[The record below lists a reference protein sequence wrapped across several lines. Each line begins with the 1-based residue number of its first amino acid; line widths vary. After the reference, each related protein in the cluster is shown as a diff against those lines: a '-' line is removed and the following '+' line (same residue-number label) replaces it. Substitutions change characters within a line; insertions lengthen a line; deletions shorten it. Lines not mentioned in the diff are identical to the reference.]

1 MEERKKIRTYRDLV
15 VWQKAMVYV
24 TSIYESTKVFPKEEV
39 YGLVSQLRR
48 SAISIPSNIAEGFG
62 RRSRADYVRFLQ
74 IALGSLYETQ
84 TQMEIAANLGYL
96 ATSSSAP
103 VYESSREI
111 ERMLWSL
118 TNKLNETT

>member
-15 VWQKAMVYV
+15 VWQKAMTYI
-24 TSIYESTKVFPKEEV
+24 TAIYETTKVFPKEEV

-84 TQMEIAANLGYL
+84 TQMEIASNLSYL
-96 ATSSSAP
+96 PSQSSVP
-103 VYESSREI
+103 VYEASREI

-118 TNKLNETT
+118 TNKLNEKT

>member
-15 VWQKAMVYV
+15 VWQKAMAYV
-24 TSIYESTKVFPKEEV
+24 TSIYEATRTFPKEEL
-39 YGLVSQLRR
+39 YGLVAQLRR
-48 SAISIPSNIAEGFG
+48 SAVSIPSNIAEGFG
-62 RRSRADYVRFLQ
+62 RRARADYVRFLQ

-84 TQMEIAANLGYL
+84 TQMEIATNLGYL
-96 ATSSSAP
+96 AIQSSAP

-118 TNKLNETT
+118 TNKLNEKP